1 MDPHLAPETP
11 RPASEGTALELASA
25 EPAADRDFG
34 FLIAE
39 LASPT
44 AAAPLAVYIGR
55 LAPDSRR
62 AMRGALE
69 AVARRL
75 AGGPWRTGRL
85 GRHARRGA
93 QAPPAESVPW
103 HALRRPHVQVLRAEL
118 AEAFAP
124 ATANK
129 MLAAVKGVLRE
140 CWRAGLMNADDYQAA
155 IDVKPVAGTRLMRGR
170 ALEAAELR
178 SLVQACRALPHRSVA
193 MRDAALIGVLF
204 TGGLRRSEAVALEL
218 GDYARE
224 SGALSVRHAKG
235 NKQRIVYL
243 ASGAREALDAWL
255 LERGAAPGAL
265 FTPVNKGGRVQL
277 RAMSPQAVRD
287 VLCRRA
293 EDASIAPCSPHDLRR
308 TCASE
313 LWDAGVDGAT
323 IQRLLGHENINTTAR
338 YDRRGNAALRK
349 AVVVLRYPF

>member
-1 MDPHLAPETP
+1 MDPHPPPETP
-11 RPASEGTALELASA
+11 RAASEGTALERAAHLELELLA
-25 EPAADRDFG
+25 PG
-34 FLIAE
+34 
-39 LASPT
+39 LAGAT
-44 AAAPLAVYIGR
+44 AAAGPLDIYIGS
-55 LAPDSRR
+55 LAPGSRR

-69 AVARRL
+69 AAARRIT
-75 AGGPWRTGRL
+75 GGAWRTGRV
-85 GRHARRGA
+85 GRHARRRGA
-93 QAPPAESVPW
+93 EAPPAETVPW
-103 HALRRPHVQVLRAEL
+103 YALRRPHVQVLRSEL

-155 IDVKPVAGTRLMRGR
+155 VDVKPVAGTRLMRGR
-170 ALEAAELR
+170 ALDAGELR
-178 SLVQACRALPHRSVA
+178 SLVRACRALPHRSVA

-204 TGGLRRSEAVALEL
+204 TGGLRRAEAVALEL
-218 GDYARE
+218 ADYARE
-224 SGALSVRHAKG
+224 TGALAVRHAKG
-235 NKQRIVYL
+235 NKQRIVYITN
-243 ASGAREALDAWL
+243 GARDALEAWL

-277 RAMSPQAVRD
+277 RAMSAQAVRD
-287 VLCRRA
+287 VLRRRA

-313 LWDAGVDGAT
+313 LWDAGIDGAT

-338 YDRRGNAALRK
+338 YDRRGDAALRE